1 MKVINVYLEE
11 KLISQE
17 YPLSWNVYM
26 KIYFL
31 IEVSTVRLQKQL
43 KSTTSYSHSALHM
56 TLCQTSAVTIFPRQV
71 NIIYAK

>member
-1 MKVINVYLEE
+1 MKVISVYLEE

-17 YPLSWNVYM
+17 YSLSWNVYM

-43 KSTTSYSHSALHM
+43 KSTTSYSHRALNM
-56 TLCQTSAVTIFPRQV
+56 TLCQSSALAIFPHHV
-71 NIIYAK
+71 AITYAK